1 MSLGHIAGH
10 TAGAESRMPTRELVT
25 TPLVSQLTLDK

>member
-25 TPLVSQLTLDK
+25 TPLVSQLTLG